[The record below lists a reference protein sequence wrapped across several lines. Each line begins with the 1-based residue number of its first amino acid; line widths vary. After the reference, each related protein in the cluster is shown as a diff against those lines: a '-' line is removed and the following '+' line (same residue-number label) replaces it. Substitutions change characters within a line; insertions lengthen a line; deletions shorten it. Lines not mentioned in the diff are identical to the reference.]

1 MKLEKV
7 GPTLIRFLQK
17 SLVSYFHSDLLYHLY
32 YQKIS
37 RVNGLFWSFTHV
49 CLPISLRGL
58 SKGVFERLNINRKW
72 AFCLLIS
79 LRSKRF
85 QSSYCVKV
93 RAGAK
98 KKLEGGGEGR
108 SFLLSP
114 PPPPS
119 FLCFFALVPTFSTN
133 SCGNACYAAYLLIC
147 LEAAKFVLLSVFT
160 LIETICLKICK
171 LISRVF
177 SFSKPRS
184 PWGRDRTKIK
194 TLIINGS
201 YPACNISP

>member
-1 MKLEKV
+1 MHRFLFILTTMADKISWDILFQRVFPWRFTAWEDRNGLKLEKV

-98 KKLEGGGEGR
+98 KKSWKGEGR
-108 SFLLSP
+108 GEVSFSPLPLPRHSFVFLLS
-114 PPPPS
+114 S
-119 FLCFFALVPTFSTN
+119 Q
-133 SCGNACYAAYLLIC
+133 
-147 LEAAKFVLLSVFT
+147 LSRRTHAET
-160 LIETICLKICK
+160 LAMQPI
-171 LISRVF
+171 F
-177 SFSKPRS
+177 
-184 PWGRDRTKIK
+184 
-194 TLIINGS
+194 
-201 YPACNISP
+201 